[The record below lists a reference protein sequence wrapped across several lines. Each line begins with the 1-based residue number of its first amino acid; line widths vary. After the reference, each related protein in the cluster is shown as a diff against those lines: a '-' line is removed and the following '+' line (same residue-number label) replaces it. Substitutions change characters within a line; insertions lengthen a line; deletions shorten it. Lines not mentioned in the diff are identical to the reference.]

1 MRDLIGRCRF
11 AGELP
16 PLFSRTACQL
26 EKLSLSILRGTAPRS
41 LSAKRDASGAG
52 GEKPATGVSGRC
64 SILHLLS
71 SILFFLLAAPAAAQV
86 PAGLPADSLR
96 PEPIRDTVVT
106 PDTLPLL
113 TPEEVAARVLAE
125 NPTVAIAR
133 LDRAIAENDYSIGN
147 AGFLPTAGLTA
158 TQRRTPSRET
168 TPGGPAFENTTL
180 DVVAGVDVPVFEGLS
195 RFARYERL
203 GVLAEQEA
211 LSADATAEATLA
223 DALVLYYDVAG
234 QQQQIAVLREAVA
247 ISEERLRIATG
258 RRDVGAASDL
268 EVRRALV
275 DLNADRAALLRQ
287 EAALARSKALLNE
300 YLNRPAGLDYRAS
313 DSTDIQKNL
322 ALDAL
327 EADALADA
335 PALRAAERGVE
346 AAELEQT
353 AIRREVW
360 PRVSLSAGYAFS
372 ELTDPLLAP
381 GQTGGLTVGLSA
393 SLPIFDAF
401 ERRRRTD
408 NAGLRIQ
415 QQTLAAE
422 RTRTAF
428 LTGLRSTY
436 ALYERSLLLVELEE
450 ENVEAARQNVA
461 VALERFRLGAST
473 SVELREVQRALT
485 DAQSRLV
492 RARFEAKQAEID
504 LRALSG
510 RLLGE

>member
-1 MRDLIGRCRF
+1 
-11 AGELP
+11 
-16 PLFSRTACQL
+16 
-26 EKLSLSILRGTAPRS
+26 
-41 LSAKRDASGAG
+41 
-52 GEKPATGVSGRC
+52 
-64 SILHLLS
+64 
-71 SILFFLLAAPAAAQV
+71 
-86 PAGLPADSLR
+86 
-96 PEPIRDTVVT
+96 
-106 PDTLPLL
+106 
-113 TPEEVAARVLAE
+113 
-125 NPTVAIAR
+125 
-133 LDRAIAENDYSIGN
+133 
-147 AGFLPTAGLTA
+147 
-158 TQRRTPSRET
+158 
-168 TPGGPAFENTTL
+168 
-180 DVVAGVDVPVFEGLS
+180 
-195 RFARYERL
+195 
-203 GVLAEQEA
+203 
-211 LSADATAEATLA
+211 
-223 DALVLYYDVAG
+223 
-234 QQQQIAVLREAVA
+234 
-247 ISEERLRIATG
+247 IATG

-300 YLNRPAGLDYRAS
+300 YLNRPAGLDYRVS
-313 DSTDIQKNL
+313 DSTDIAKNL
-322 ALDAL
+322 DLAAL
-327 EADALADA
+327 ETAALAEA

-346 AAELEQT
+346 AAELERT

-381 GQTGGLTVGLSA
+381 GQTGGLTVGLTA
-393 SLPIFDAF
+393 SLPIFGAF
-401 ERRRRTD
+401 GRRRRTD

-450 ENVEAARQNVA
+450 ENAEAARQNVD

-510 RLLGE
+510 RLLEEERRRPPPLVAERVEVGLDRLVERERR

>member
-1 MRDLIGRCRF
+1 MRF
-11 AGELP
+11 
-16 PLFSRTACQL
+16 
-26 EKLSLSILRGTAPRS
+26 
-41 LSAKRDASGAG
+41 
-52 GEKPATGVSGRC
+52 
-64 SILHLLS
+64 LL
-71 SILFFLLAAPAAAQV
+71 LLLLAAPAAAQV
-86 PAGLPADSLR
+86 PTGPPADSLR
-96 PEPIRDTVVT
+96 PEPIRVT
-106 PDTLPLL
+106 AVPPDTLPLL
-113 TPEEVAARVLAE
+113 TPDEVAARVLAE

-133 LDRAIAENDYSIGN
+133 LDRAIAENDHSIGN

-158 TQRRTPSRET
+158 TQRRVPRR
-168 TPGGPAFENTTL
+168 PGGDGAGFENSTL

-203 GVLAEQEA
+203 GVLAEQQA
-211 LSADATAEATLA
+211 LSAEATTEATLA
-223 DALVLYYDVAG
+223 DALVLYYDIAG
-234 QQQQIAVLREAVA
+234 QQQQLAVLREAVA
-247 ISEERLRIATG
+247 ISDERLRIATG

-287 EAALARSKALLNE
+287 EAALARSRALLNE
-300 YLNRPAGLDYRAS
+300 YLNRPAGLDYRVS
-313 DSTDIQKNL
+313 DSTDIAKNL
-322 ALDAL
+322 DLAAL
-327 EADALADA
+327 ETDALAEA

-346 AAELEQT
+346 AAELERT
-353 AIRREVW
+353 AIRREAW

-381 GQTGGLTVGLSA
+381 GQTGGLTVGLTA

-401 ERRRRTD
+401 DRRRRTD

-450 ENVEAARQNVA
+450 ENAEAARQNVD
-461 VALERFRLGAST
+461 VALARFRLGAST

>member
-1 MRDLIGRCRF
+1 MR
-11 AGELP
+11 
-16 PLFSRTACQL
+16 
-26 EKLSLSILRGTAPRS
+26 
-41 LSAKRDASGAG
+41 
-52 GEKPATGVSGRC
+52 
-64 SILHLLS
+64 LL
-71 SILFFLLAAPAAAQV
+71 LLLLLAAPAAAQV
-86 PAGLPADSLR
+86 PADSLLP
-96 PEPIRDTVVT
+96 PEPIRVT
-106 PDTLPLL
+106 AVPPDSLPLL
-113 TPEEVAARVLAE
+113 TPDEVATRVLAE

-133 LDRAIAENDYSIGN
+133 LDRAIAENDHSIGN

-158 TQRRTPSRET
+158 TQRRVPDR
-168 TPGGPAFENTTL
+168 PGAESGSFENTTL
-180 DVVAGVDVPVFEGLS
+180 DVVAGVDVPIFQGLS

-203 GVLAEQEA
+203 GVLAEQQA
-211 LSADATAEATLA
+211 LAAEATAEATLA

-234 QQQQIAVLREAVA
+234 QQQQLAVLREAVA
-247 ISEERLRIATG
+247 ISDERLRIATG

-300 YLNRPAGLDYRAS
+300 YLNRPAGLDYRVS
-313 DSTDIQKNL
+313 DSTDIAKNL
-322 ALDAL
+322 DLAAL
-327 EADALADA
+327 ETAALAEA

-346 AAELEQT
+346 AAELERT

-381 GQTGGLTVGLSA
+381 GQTGGLTVGLTA

-401 ERRRRTD
+401 DRRRRTD

-450 ENVEAARQNVA
+450 ENAEAARQNVD

-510 RLLGE
+510 RLLEE

>member
-1 MRDLIGRCRF
+1 MRF
-11 AGELP
+11 
-16 PLFSRTACQL
+16 
-26 EKLSLSILRGTAPRS
+26 
-41 LSAKRDASGAG
+41 
-52 GEKPATGVSGRC
+52 
-64 SILHLLS
+64 LL
-71 SILFFLLAAPAAAQV
+71 LLLLAAPAAAQV
-86 PAGLPADSLR
+86 PTGLPADSLR
-96 PEPIRDTVVT
+96 PEPIRVAAVP
-106 PDTLPLL
+106 PDSLPLL
-113 TPEEVAARVLAE
+113 TPDEVAARVLAE
-125 NPTVAIAR
+125 NPSVAIAR
-133 LDRAIAENDYSIGN
+133 LDRAIAENDHSIGN

-158 TQRRTPSRET
+158 TQRRVPDR
-168 TPGGPAFENTTL
+168 PGAEGGSFENTTL
-180 DVVAGVDVPVFEGLS
+180 DVVAGVDVPVFQGLS

-203 GVLAEQEA
+203 GVLAEQQA
-211 LSADATAEATLA
+211 LAAEATAEATLA

-234 QQQQIAVLREAVA
+234 QQQQLAVLREAVA
-247 ISEERLRIATG
+247 ISDERLRIATG

-300 YLNRPAGLDYRAS
+300 YLNRPAGLDYRVS
-313 DSTDIQKNL
+313 DSTDIAKNL
-322 ALDAL
+322 DLAAL
-327 EADALADA
+327 EADALAEA

-346 AAELEQT
+346 AAELERT

-381 GQTGGLTVGLSA
+381 GQTGGLTVGLTA

-401 ERRRRTD
+401 DRRRRTD

-450 ENVEAARQNVA
+450 ENAEAARQNVD